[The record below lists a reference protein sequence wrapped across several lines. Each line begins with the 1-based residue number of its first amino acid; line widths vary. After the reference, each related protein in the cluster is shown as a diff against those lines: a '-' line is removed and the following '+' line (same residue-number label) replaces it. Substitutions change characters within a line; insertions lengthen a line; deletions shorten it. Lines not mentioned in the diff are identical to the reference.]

1 MTLVMK
7 SEKVVRYQHENR
19 ERERVKIAN
28 KQYKKKICHGTNIY
42 FAVSLLFNICF
53 DFLKVNQLLL
63 QGSLIKRNNTVCV
76 HELLGTLET
85 SDFLPSNAGW
95 MKVLLFTGVK
105 KAPKFCMFDKFYEFA
120 NKSVNGAINYYLYN
134 IYRHQKCKRTKR
146 KTKNV
151 D

>member
-1 MTLVMK
+1 M
-7 SEKVVRYQHENR
+7 
-19 ERERVKIAN
+19 
-28 KQYKKKICHGTNIY
+28 
-42 FAVSLLFNICF
+42 
-53 DFLKVNQLLL
+53 
-63 QGSLIKRNNTVCV
+63 
-76 HELLGTLET
+76 HELLGMLET

-120 NKSVNGAINYYLYN
+120 NKSVNGAINYYFYK

-146 KTKNV
+146 KTQNV